1 MAHFRKD
8 RQAFSFTM
16 KFLTSG
22 MHYLLLLPLVM
33 PPSSFPWHHGIDQ
46 TSASFLCKLNTRH
59 FVSPLAE
66 LLESIKEVESLGKSY
81 APVSSAARS
90 WAAGRVARAETCL
103 AKGLLATFLLN
114 RLVLCWR
121 VLAQGVLPM

>member
-1 MAHFRKD
+1 M
-8 RQAFSFTM
+8 
-16 KFLTSG
+16 
-22 MHYLLLLPLVM
+22 V
-33 PPSSFPWHHGIDQ
+33 IDQ
-46 TSASFLCKLNTRH
+46 ASASFLCKLNTRH

-103 AKGLLATFLLN
+103 AKGLLATFFLLN
-114 RLVLCWR
+114 RLVLFWR